1 MAVRSTNTMDE
12 GLTSIVQMLA
22 QMKMA
27 PDVDLPFV
35 LSLEQQVLAYNQKKY
50 APSLPPDAGQPGM
63 GGMMAGA
70 PGGGGADMAAMLAS
84 LPGRGPVGPPPG
96 GMPGPMP
103 GGPAMVSPTVPNP
116 DELRRIQTVGPATTG
131 R

>member
-12 GLTSIVQMLA
+12 GLTSIIQMIG

-27 PDVDLPFV
+27 PDVDLQFV
-35 LSLEQQVLAYNQKKY
+35 LSLEQQILAYNQRKY
-50 APSLPPDAGQPGM
+50 APSLPPDAGQPTS

-70 PGGGGADMAAMLAS
+70 PMGGGADMAQLLAS
-84 LPGRGPVGPPPG
+84 LPGAGGPP
-96 GMPGPMP
+96 GPAPAMP
-103 GGPAMVSPTVPNP
+103 GGPGMVSPTVPNP
-116 DELRRIQTVGPATTG
+116 DELRRIQSVGPASTG